1 MPTGQQ
7 VRFAPL
13 GATMLVIV
21 LALAWMLRPNAAAV
35 ASQDITVFAAASLG
49 DVMKEVGSAYAREY
63 AEPHRVYF
71 NIAASNV
78 LAQQILHC
86 SEADLFLSANEQWM
100 DEVESAGRLVGGTR
114 KAFLSNTLSIV
125 AHAESDWQIREASD
139 LATLPFRH
147 LAVGNPQAVPAGRYA
162 KAFLEATPH
171 QGGTLWAT
179 LSDKVVP
186 TLDVRAA
193 LALVEADPSVI
204 GIVYRTDVATSPHVR
219 VLLEIPDETAPPIRY
234 FAARVER
241 DEAQASSQRFFD
253 FLFSSGAQT
262 IFARHGFVAA
272 GPDGAVK

>member
-13 GATMLVIV
+13 GAAILVIA
-21 LALAWMLRPNAAAV
+21 LGLAWTLRPNAAAV

-49 DVMKEVGSAYAREY
+49 DVMKEVGSAYAQEHVT
-63 AEPHRVYF
+63 PHKVYF

-78 LAQQILHC
+78 LAQQILAS

-100 DEVESAGRLVGGTR
+100 DEVETAGRLVGETR
-114 KAFLSNTLSIV
+114 KPFLSNSLSII
-125 AHAESDWQIREASD
+125 AHAESDWQIHEASD
-139 LATLPFRH
+139 LARLPFRH

-171 QGGTLWAT
+171 QDGTLWAA

-193 LALVEADPSVI
+193 LALVEADSSII
-204 GIVYRTDVATSPHVR
+204 GIVYRTDAAASQYVR
-219 VLLEIPDETAPPIRY
+219 VLLEIPDDAAPPIHY
-234 FAARVER
+234 FAARVDR
-241 DEAQASSQRFFD
+241 DAAQANSQRFFD
-253 FLFSSGAQT
+253 FLFSASAQT
-262 IFARHGFVAA
+262 IFARHGFIPAEQKEA
-272 GPDGAVK
+272 EK